1 MDWVEKVVLVTGGA
15 NGIGKAISQAFLNAG
30 ATVIVAD
37 VDAMNGETVV
47 EEWKKD
53 NLNAVFCKINLVDVA
68 AIIKMFEDLV
78 GRYGKIDVLVN
89 NAGKGIFKPLLNY
102 PLRNGT
108 KSFIS
113 ISELL
118 LSLRNNLQSTMS
130 RIIMAGSSILPLHVI

>member
-89 NAGKGIFKPLLNY
+89 NAGKGIFKPLLE
-102 PLRNGT
+102 L
-108 KSFIS
+108 S
-113 ISELL
+113 I
-118 LSLRNNLQSTMS
+118 
-130 RIIMAGSSILPLHVI
+130 